1 MFYVVKAGNGSLLS
15 GKTAQE
21 LDLIRLNVSSIDTK
35 VNKLPSKAQST
46 PQHTKSTLPSI
57 TYLPKCLNTTNSPKT
72 HDLVSRYQHLFQGV
86 GKMRDVEITFH
97 IDPNVPPVAQ
107 PERRIPFHLRNKVAD
122 ELKRL
127 EQNDIIEDAT
137 GPTPWV
143 SPIVAAP
150 KPKNPNEVRVCV
162 DMRLPN
168 QAIRR
173 ERHPSPTVDEII
185 HSLNG
190 AKKFSKLDLR
200 SGYHQLVLAPESRHI
215 TTFTTHKGLKRYKR
229 LNFGTSSAAEIF
241 QHTIQK
247 ALEGIDGI
255 LNISDDIIIFGKTTA
270 EHDKALETAFH
281 RLSERGLTLNPE
293 KCVFDKEHLDFF
305 GYTFGPAGMTPDPK
319 KVQAIKDATPPS
331 NTAELRS
338 FLGTVNYV
346 SRFIPDFSTTTAPLR
361 DLTRRGVKWQWAKH
375 HQHAFDQLKR
385 CLTNSPT
392 MAYFDPE
399 KDTELIVDA
408 SPVGLG
414 AILTQK
420 TCDSEKKIVA
430 YASRSL
436 SPVEQ
441 RYSQTER
448 EALACVWACERFH
461 LYVYGAPFTL
471 ITDHKPLVHIFN
483 NPKTTPPARL
493 ERWNLRLQPY
503 NFKVRYEPGKTNP
516 ADYISRHPLQD
527 QPLRE
532 RNIAKKY
539 VALLTASAVPVA
551 MTLAEIQ
558 NATLADS
565 TLQKIAELIR
575 SQQWHSVLNNDLPP
589 SNGANSIDLQ
599 DLKAFHE
606 IRHKLTVT
614 TKNDTILGG
623 SRIVM
628 PASLRHRAL
637 QLAHEEHQGLIKT
650 KQLLRKEIWF
660 PRIDQQAETMVQH
673 CLPCQAANPEN
684 K

>member
-1 MFYVVKAGNGSLLS
+1 
-15 GKTAQE
+15 
-21 LDLIRLNVSSIDTK
+21 
-35 VNKLPSKAQST
+35 
-46 PQHTKSTLPSI
+46 
-57 TYLPKCLNTTNSPKT
+57 
-72 HDLVSRYQHLFQGV
+72 
-86 GKMRDVEITFH
+86 
-97 IDPNVPPVAQ
+97 
-107 PERRIPFHLRNKVAD
+107 
-122 ELKRL
+122 
-127 EQNDIIEDAT
+127 
-137 GPTPWV
+137 
-143 SPIVAAP
+143 
-150 KPKNPNEVRVCV
+150 
-162 DMRLPN
+162 
-168 QAIRR
+168 
-173 ERHPSPTVDEII
+173 
-185 HSLNG
+185 
-190 AKKFSKLDLR
+190 
-200 SGYHQLVLAPESRHI
+200 
-215 TTFTTHKGLKRYKR
+215 
-229 LNFGTSSAAEIF
+229 
-241 QHTIQK
+241 
-247 ALEGIDGI
+247 
-255 LNISDDIIIFGKTTA
+255 
-270 EHDKALETAFH
+270 
-281 RLSERGLTLNPE
+281 
-293 KCVFDKEHLDFF
+293 
-305 GYTFGPAGMTPDPK
+305 
-319 KVQAIKDATPPS
+319 
-331 NTAELRS
+331 
-338 FLGTVNYV
+338 
-346 SRFIPDFSTTTAPLR
+346 
-361 DLTRRGVKWQWAKH
+361 
-375 HQHAFDQLKR
+375 
-385 CLTNSPT
+385 

-483 NPKTTPPARL
+483 NPKTKPPARL

-503 NFKVRYEPGKTNP
+503 NFTVRYEPGKTNP

-532 RNIAKKY
+532 RKIAEEY
-539 VALLTASAVPVA
+539 VALLTTSAVPVA

-565 TLQKIAELIR
+565 TLQKLAELIR

-589 SNGANSIDLQ
+589 SNSAKSIDLQ
-599 DLKAFHE
+599 DLKAFHK
-606 IRHKLTVT
+606 IRHELTVT
-614 TKNDTILGG
+614 TKNDTILRG

-637 QLAHEEHQGLIKT
+637 QLAHEGHQGLIKT
-650 KQLLRKEIWF
+650 KQLLREKIWF

-684 K
+684 KLEPLKMSCLPSGPWRHVAADFYGPLPTGQTLMVVIDEYSRFVEVETVSSTAATAVIPKLDKIFATHGIPELLKTDNGPPFTSYSFKTFARELGFQHRKITPLWPKANAEAERFMRTLGKAIRTARAHQKDWQKELNTFLRNYRSTPHSSTVKSPAELLMGRQIKTKLPEVPTLHHTHPATAKKDSAAKQKMKYYADKYSHCKSHKFSVGDLVLPRQPKVNKFSTPFQAEPFRITEVKGSMITATSKDQTVTRNASHFKFLPPDIEVSIPSPSKEKEKGSRNEQDLNDQATTTDNRRYPVRSSRNTKPNYRP